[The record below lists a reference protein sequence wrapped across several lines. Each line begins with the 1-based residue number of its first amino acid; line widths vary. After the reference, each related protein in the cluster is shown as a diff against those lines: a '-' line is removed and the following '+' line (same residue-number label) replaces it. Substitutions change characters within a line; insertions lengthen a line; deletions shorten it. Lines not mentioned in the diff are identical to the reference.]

1 MAILQSQKRK
11 VADCRNFPSESNCT
25 LTISGKEDEVLEAAT
40 DHAVKVHGHQ
50 YSPELK
56 EQIRKMLRDETPAT
70 EKGEGPLHQVA

>member
-1 MAILQSQKRK
+1 MATLQSQKRK
-11 VADCRNFPSESNCT
+11 VADCRDFPSEKNCT

-40 DHAVKVHGHQ
+40 DHAVKAHGHT

-56 EQIRKMLRDETPAT
+56 EQIRKMLKDEMPTT